1 MAGPGLRRGALLA
14 ALWALLSLMSL
25 VPAALQFVAEGQPVP
40 WGRMWSD
47 FVGWFLWVLLFPAIL
62 AAAQRFPLERRRWAA
77 SLGWHLLIGSAV
89 AIGYA
94 VLVVL
99 KNQLLISWWTGDP
112 IPRLLQMLPGFILG
126 GFHVYFLVYWMIV
139 AAVHAVDFARKYR
152 ERELSASRLEA
163 QLSRAQLQ
171 MLKMQLDPH
180 VLFNALNAL
189 AALVHRDP
197 DGAERTIGLLSDFLR
212 QSLSSSHR
220 QEVLLEEELRFLD
233 LYLEIERTRFGE
245 RLLVARQVAPEL
257 LTEPVP
263 NLILQPLVENA
274 VRHGM
279 RPGNAPLHIEI
290 TARALGEDQL
300 ELQVSDDGRGLAE
313 WRQGRPREGVG
324 LSNTRAR
331 LEQLYGARQSFELRN
346 GERGGALARILLPR
360 RRGVPEPLADE
371 FPFPVP
377 QTGAR
382 PLA

>member
-1 MAGPGLRRGALLA
+1 M
-14 ALWALLSLMSL
+14 
-25 VPAALQFVAEGQPVP
+25 
-40 WGRMWSD
+40 
-47 FVGWFLWVLLFPAIL
+47 
-62 AAAQRFPLERRRWAA
+62 
-77 SLGWHLLIGSAV
+77 
-89 AIGYA
+89 
-94 VLVVL
+94 LVVV
-99 KNQLLISWWTGDP
+99 KNQLLFSVWTGDP

-180 VLFNALNAL
+180 VLFNALNAVSV
-189 AALVHRDP
+189 LVHRDP

-233 LYLEIERTRFGE
+233 LYLEIEKTRFGE
-245 RLLVARQVAPEL
+245 RLRVAQQVAPEL

-279 RPGNAPLHIEI
+279 RPGNAPLTIEI
-290 TARALGEDQL
+290 VARPLGDDRL
-300 ELQVSDDGRGLAE
+300 ELRVSDDGRGLPDSSN
-313 WRQGRPREGVG
+313 GPPREGVG

-331 LEQLYGARQSFELRN
+331 LEQLYGTQQSFELRRASRRRPRPDTAPAAARLAT
-346 GERGGALARILLPR
+346 GRRRAAVPRPLRRGGVAEEAPGTAGPPGLAIRP
-360 RRGVPEPLADE
+360 
-371 FPFPVP
+371 
-377 QTGAR
+377 AR
-382 PLA
+382 PAVRGKAVAGLQLAPYPDGRGL